1 VRSALGGSKLPPW
14 SGDFV
19 LDERR
24 VIVGTPVHAPGHRPR
39 FEGVVMK
46 RTSVASAVV
55 LLSVVLASSACVTT
69 RAEGDQLRADV
80 DALKD
85 ETAQLQKEL
94 TDIRARESGRVEK
107 LGKRVAEL
115 EGTLSSLRQA
125 DADAGVQ
132 LEKVVAEV
140 QALRGEI
147 ETAQHEIGQQKA
159 TVESI
164 LARPPVAV
172 ATAVTAPKVQEDA
185 SRPLQLG
192 GVDVPADARGH
203 YDFAKRFYDEKR
215 FAIAAEAF
223 DLFLSRH
230 AREEDLLDNAAYWK
244 AESFYQLAAQAT
256 DKSGREKAYKQAI
269 LSYQRVLES
278 PRSEKADG
286 ALLKIGL
293 SFEQLGFADEA
304 RVFYEELIAK
314 HAKSPLVG
322 DARKRLAALKTPPKK
337 KR

>member
-1 VRSALGGSKLPPW
+1 MLRMPHLTAL
-14 SGDFV
+14 V
-19 LDERR
+19 
-24 VIVGTPVHAPGHRPR
+24 
-39 FEGVVMK
+39 
-46 RTSVASAVV
+46 
-55 LLSVVLASSACVTT
+55 LSVVAATAGCVTT

-94 TDIRARESGRVEK
+94 ADVRARESGRVDK
-107 LGKRVAEL
+107 LSTRVADL
-115 EGTLSSLRQA
+115 ESTLSSLRQS

-132 LEKVVAEV
+132 IEKVVAEV

-147 ETAQHEIGQQKA
+147 EAAQHEIGQQKA

-164 LARPPVAV
+164 LARPPVTV
-172 ATAVTAPKVQEDA
+172 ATAATAPRLDEQPGKPAQIDG
-185 SRPLQLG
+185 Q
-192 GVDVPADARGH
+192 DVPADAKGH
-203 YDFAKRFYDEKR
+203 YDFAKRFYDDKK
-215 FAIAAEAF
+215 FALSAEAF
-223 DLFLSRH
+223 DLFLTKH
-230 AREEDLLDNAAYWK
+230 AKEDDLLDNAAYWK
-244 AESFYQLAAQAT
+244 AESYYQLAAQAT
-256 DKSGREKAYKQAI
+256 DKAGREKAYKQAI

-304 RVFYEELIAK
+304 RVFYEELITK
-314 HAKSPLVG
+314 FVKSPLVP
-322 DARKRLAALKTPPKK
+322 DAKKRLAALKTPAKK

>member
-1 VRSALGGSKLPPW
+1 
-14 SGDFV
+14 
-19 LDERR
+19 
-24 VIVGTPVHAPGHRPR
+24 
-39 FEGVVMK
+39 MK
-46 RTSVASAVV
+46 RALPTPAFALALLVAVPGCV
-55 LLSVVLASSACVTT
+55 LT

-94 TDIRARESGRVEK
+94 ADLRARESGRVDK

-125 DADAGVQ
+125 DADSGVQ

-172 ATAVTAPKVQEDA
+172 ATAATAPKVQEDA
-185 SRPLQLG
+185 SRPPQID
-192 GVDVPADARGH
+192 GVDVPADAKSH
-203 YDFAKRFYDEKR
+203 YDFAKRFYDDKK
-215 FAIAAEAF
+215 FGAAADAF
-223 DLFLSRH
+223 DLFLNRH
-230 AREEDLLDNAAYWK
+230 GREEDLIDNAAYWK
-244 AESFYQLAAQAT
+244 AESYYQLAAQAT
-256 DKSGREKAYKQAI
+256 DKTGREKAFKQAI
-269 LSYQRVLES
+269 LSYQRVLET

-293 SFEQLGFADEA
+293 SFEQLGFAEEA
-304 RVFYEELIAK
+304 RVFYEELLAK

-322 DARKRLAALKTPPKK
+322 DAKKRIAALKTPPPKRKK
-337 KR
+337 

>member
-1 VRSALGGSKLPPW
+1 MNRALRAPALTLLFCLGS
-14 SGDFV
+14 FV
-19 LDERR
+19 
-24 VIVGTPVHAPGHRPR
+24 VVGP
-39 FEGVVMK
+39 
-46 RTSVASAVV
+46 
-55 LLSVVLASSACVTT
+55 ACVTT
-69 RAEGDQLRADV
+69 RAEGEQLRADV

-94 TDIRARESGRVEK
+94 ADLRARETGRIDK
-107 LGKRVAEL
+107 LGRRVAEL
-115 EGTLSSLRQA
+115 EGTLSSLRQG

-147 ETAQHEIGQQKA
+147 EAAQHEIGQQKA

-172 ATAVTAPKVQEDA
+172 ASAATAPKVQEDA
-185 SRPLQLG
+185 TRPMQVD
-192 GVDVPADARGH
+192 GVDVPDDAKAH
-203 YDFAKRFYDEKR
+203 YDFAKRFYDDKK
-215 FAIAAEAF
+215 FAAAAEAF
-223 DLFLSRH
+223 DLFLTRH
-230 AREEDLLDNAAYWK
+230 GRESDLVDNAAYWK
-244 AESFYQLAAQAT
+244 AESFYQLAAQAA
-256 DKSGREKAYKQAI
+256 DKAGRDKAFKQAI

-304 RVFYEELIAK
+304 RVFYEELLEK
-314 HAKSPLVG
+314 HAKSPLVN
-322 DARKRLAALKTPPKK
+322 DARKRLASLKAPPKK

>member
-1 VRSALGGSKLPPW
+1 
-14 SGDFV
+14 
-19 LDERR
+19 
-24 VIVGTPVHAPGHRPR
+24 
-39 FEGVVMK
+39 MK
-46 RTSVASAVV
+46 RATPSPAFALALLVALPGCV
-55 LLSVVLASSACVTT
+55 LT

-94 TDIRARESGRVEK
+94 ADIRARESGRVDK

-125 DADAGVQ
+125 DADSGVQ

-172 ATAVTAPKVQEDA
+172 ATAVTAPKVEDTPNK
-185 SRPLQLG
+185 PLQIEG
-192 GVDVPADARGH
+192 ADVPADAKAH
-203 YDFAKRFYDEKR
+203 YDFAKKFFDDKK
-215 FAIAAEAF
+215 FASAADAF
-223 DLFLSRH
+223 DLFLTRH
-230 AREEDLLDNAAYWK
+230 GNNDDLVDNAAYWK
-244 AESFYQLAAQAT
+244 AESYYQLAGQAS
-256 DKSGREKAYKQAI
+256 DKPAREKAYKQAI

-278 PRSEKADG
+278 PKSEKSDG
-286 ALLKIGL
+286 ALFKIGL
-293 SFEQLGFADEA
+293 SFEQLGFSEEA
-304 RVFYEELIAK
+304 RVFYEELLSK
-314 HAKSPLVG
+314 YAKSPLVP
-322 DARKRLAALKTPPKK
+322 DAKKRLKSLKPPAKK
-337 KR
+337 K